1 MIYQDGLET
10 NLLQLF
16 GNREKRV
23 YRSMKGHEERK
34 FQKMSKDN
42 WCCNLS
48 FDNWGITRSNV
59 ENIDTKT
66 IYQTSILPIQL
77 VLDKETKDLITL
89 NEWMVRVCLN
99 SNNFMDGNAWNM
111 TGDYSA
117 VNWYRCVSHCSAAK
131 ELLLCL
137 FVYQLLSQQSRCVSR
152 CNQIL

>member
-89 NEWMVRVCLN
+89 NEW
-99 SNNFMDGNAWNM
+99 
-111 TGDYSA
+111 
-117 VNWYRCVSHCSAAK
+117 
-131 ELLLCL
+131 
-137 FVYQLLSQQSRCVSR
+137 
-152 CNQIL
+152 